1 MEDSENTISKRLNSI
16 KDSIVTSSTYK
27 LKDTEKFKNE
37 STYEKEKYNIT
48 KNNTAEARQHA
59 KENLKNGNIN

>member
-27 LKDTEKFKNE
+27 L
-37 STYEKEKYNIT
+37 TYEKEKYNIT